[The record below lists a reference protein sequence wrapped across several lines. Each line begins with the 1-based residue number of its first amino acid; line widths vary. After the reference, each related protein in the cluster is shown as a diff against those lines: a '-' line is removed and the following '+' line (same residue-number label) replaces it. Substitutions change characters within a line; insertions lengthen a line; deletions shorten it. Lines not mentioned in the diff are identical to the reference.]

1 MLLRTNELLSYSRK
15 IYDLS
20 ILRDSE
26 YSIFQK
32 YKIQTK
38 FWKRNES
45 KTTESEIT
53 LYEVF
58 ILTRVPC

>member
-1 MLLRTNELLSYSRK
+1 MPVRTNELLNYSRK

-32 YKIQTK
+32 YKVMD
-38 FWKRNES
+38 
-45 KTTESEIT
+45 EIT